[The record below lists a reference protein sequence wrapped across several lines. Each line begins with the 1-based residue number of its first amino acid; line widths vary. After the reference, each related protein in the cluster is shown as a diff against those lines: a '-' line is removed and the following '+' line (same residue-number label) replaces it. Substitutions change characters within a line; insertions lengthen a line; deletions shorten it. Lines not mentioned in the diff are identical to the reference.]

1 MANNYIP
8 CETVV
13 NIVATWPKVTR
24 NDIERIRHIVME
36 RYFPSTES
44 PTDEGLEQQI
54 GHAFQE
60 MRYLHQ
66 YLNNNVIGDGKKIFE
81 DEMWYLTE
89 WLKKNRINYIL
100 EGKPLFKHEIEYLS
114 KYFSDKL
121 IWLIDEKKRHYDDV
135 DSVLNNH
142 SVSFTN

>member
-1 MANNYIP
+1 MASNYIP

-13 NIVATWPKVTR
+13 NIIATWPKVTR
-24 NDIERIRHIVME
+24 NDIARIRHIVME
-36 RYFPSTES
+36 RYFPSAES
-44 PTDEGLEQQI
+44 PTDKGLEQQI

-66 YLNNNVIGDGKKIFE
+66 YLNDNVIGDGKKIFE

-89 WLKKNRINYIL
+89 WLRHNRINYKL
-100 EGKPLFKHEIEYLS
+100 EEKPLFKYENKYLA

-121 IWLIDEKKRHYDDV
+121 IWLIDEKKGHINDV
-135 DSVLNNH
+135 KGVLGKQ
-142 SVSFTN
+142 